1 MTTSTNSSKKP
12 AFSKRNYPQFFALI
26 KQFEMDKDEVALAC
40 SLGRTSSLKG
50 LTDEE
55 WNTMMHQL
63 TGMQKG
69 KDWTP
74 PPGDIQR
81 KKMIS
86 ISRQMN
92 WHLVDG
98 KDKGIAQIMARLD
111 GWCLKQKFKK
121 ELMKH
126 TVQELNIL
134 ISIFEEKVYKSY
146 LEDLNK

>member
-1 MTTSTNSSKKP
+1 M
-12 AFSKRNYPQFFALI
+12 KRNYPQFFALI
-26 KQFEMDKDEVALAC
+26 KQFEMDKDEVALAS
-40 SLGRTSSLKG
+40 SLGRTASLKG

-92 WHLVDG
+92 WHLNPPADLPEWWRSES
-98 KDKGIAQIMARLD
+98 QIIRFRLD
-111 GWCLKQKFKK
+111 AWCLKQKFKK
-121 ELMKH
+121 PLMKH
-126 TVQELNIL
+126 TVQELNVL
-134 ISIFEEKVYKSY
+134 VSIFEEKVYKSY